1 MYQSRSWYACS
12 SHSNARSALARN
24 RAPATSKALTKFVD
38 QVNALERKRRLSA
51 TNASALRERAQ
62 RVMEDPE

>member
-1 MYQSRSWYACS
+1 
-12 SHSNARSALARN
+12 
-24 RAPATSKALTKFVD
+24 VD

-62 RVMEDPE
+62 RVIEDLK